1 LSEIEKLKK
10 IILEFR
16 DERNWEQFHS
26 IKHLISALSIEA
38 SELAELFLWKNE
50 ADINEAL
57 KDKNFRED
65 IMDECADVFNYLIL
79 IATKLD
85 FDLTEAA
92 NNKIKKNK
100 EKYPISK
107 SKGISTKYNKLNDN
121 N

>member
-1 LSEIEKLKK
+1 
-10 IILEFR
+10 
-16 DERNWEQFHS
+16 
-26 IKHLISALSIEA
+26 
-38 SELAELFLWKNE
+38 
-50 ADINEAL
+50 
-57 KDKNFRED
+57 
-65 IMDECADVFNYLIL
+65 MDECADVFNYLIL